1 MFEGDTMVTSK
12 CRHVIHSRIS
22 TKPTQAAAGE
32 GELPERPK
40 PLAGA
45 DLVSSVAVN
54 EARVQWV
61 LYAEGLER
69 QLREAIAQRDEARE
83 QLKRIAAAWGAY
95 EQWECFSD
103 MAYFDMW
110 AVRPVGETKW
120 GACFHV
126 PSREEAEGLRDL
138 LNKLSAPDDRVKP
151 VGRQTEG
158 QHGTLRAAVHD
169 ALGRY
174 QVTHIHAALLAGL
187 EGEFE
192 PLNENDTSEA
202 APPSGATPT
211 EEL

>member
-32 GELPERPK
+32 GELPKRPA
-40 PLAGA
+40 PDYGPAHGDWEDYA
-45 DLVSSVAVN
+45 DAIEKIAS
-54 EARVQWV
+54 
-61 LYAEGLER
+61 
-69 QLREAIAQRDEARE
+69 EAIAQRDEARE